1 MSNIGGDRILGQNP
15 GRDSALISESEIVL
29 NEKSQSPS
37 SHAVPNDLRP
47 KNSQSP

>member
-1 MSNIGGDRILGQNP
+1 MSNIGTDRILGQNP

-37 SHAVPNDLRP
+37 SHAVPNGPRS
-47 KNSQSP
+47 KNSENP